1 VELAADFTD
10 WSPVALESAS
20 GGDWRV
26 VLPIAPGLH
35 RVAVRI
41 DGGNWQAPP
50 DTRAVVSEFGTRV
63 GEVVIE

>member
-10 WSPVALESAS
+10 WRPVALESALE
-20 GGDWRV
+20 GDWLV
-26 VLPIAPGLH
+26 VLPITPGLH

-41 DGGNWQAPP
+41 DGGSWDAPP
-50 DTRAVVSEFGTRV
+50 DTRAMVSEFGTRI